1 MKKLINNI
9 LMLFSLIYLTFIVS
23 CSSEPGTYNI
33 EGNIDAKDGLKVFR
47 VIANSNNQPITVDS
61 TTISNNKFSLKGNA
75 INPSISFIRVENFGF
90 NLPIILEEGN
100 VKVNIFKDSIDASKI
115 SGTTSNDHFNDY
127 KLETKIFIK
136 SIDEIKSEIQIAA
149 QNGNNQL
156 VNDLQNDYS
165 IVQKQIYE
173 YEVEFLKRNFDS
185 YLSIILLERFVNSKT
200 AISMSEAKEIFSLFT
215 DRIKNSDIGIRLEA
229 IFNNPEQPIEV
240 GNFAPNFDA
249 PTPDGQLLNLND
261 KLGKVT
267 LLEFWA
273 SWCGPCRR
281 ENPNLVKIYN
291 RYNEKGFEIIGVSLD
306 KSKPQWTRAISDD
319 FLTWSHVSNLQF
331 WQDPIARLYKVRAIP
346 ASFILDEKGMIVAKN
361 LRGSQLES
369 KVSELLSDK

>member
-1 MKKLINNI
+1 
-9 LMLFSLIYLTFIVS
+9 VS
-23 CSSEPGTYNI
+23 CSSEPGSYNI

-47 VIANSNNQPITVDS
+47 VIANSNNQPVSVDS
-61 TTISNNKFSLKGNA
+61 TTILSNKFSMQGNA

-90 NLPIILEEGN
+90 NLPIILEEGSIK
-100 VKVNIFKDSIDASKI
+100 VKIFKDSVAASKI

-156 VNDLQNDYS
+156 VNDLQNDYD
-165 IVQKQIYE
+165 IVQKQIHE

-200 AISMSEAKEIFSLFT
+200 AISTSEAKEIFSLFT

-229 IFNNPEQPIEV
+229 IFNNPDQPIEV

-249 PTPDGQLLNLND
+249 PTPGGQLLNLND

-306 KSKPQWTRAISDD
+306 KSKPQWIRAISDD
-319 FLTWSHVSNLQF
+319 YLTWSHVSNLQF
-331 WQDPIARLYKVRAIP
+331 WQDPIARLYKVSAIP

>member
-1 MKKLINNI
+1 MLIS
-9 LMLFSLIYLTFIVS
+9 FIYLTFIVS

-33 EGNIDAKDGLKVFR
+33 EGSIDAKDGLKVFR
-47 VIANSNNQPITVDS
+47 VIANSNNQPVTVDS
-61 TTISNNKFSLKGNA
+61 TTISNKKFSLQGNA

-156 VNDLQNDYS
+156 VNDLQNDYN

-200 AISMSEAKEIFSLFT
+200 AITMSEAKEIFSLFT

-249 PTPDGQLLNLND
+249 PAPDGQLLNLND

-319 FLTWSHVSNLQF
+319 FLTWNHVSNLLF

>member
-1 MKKLINNI
+1 M
-9 LMLFSLIYLTFIVS
+9 S
-23 CSSEPGTYNI
+23 CSSEPGSYNI